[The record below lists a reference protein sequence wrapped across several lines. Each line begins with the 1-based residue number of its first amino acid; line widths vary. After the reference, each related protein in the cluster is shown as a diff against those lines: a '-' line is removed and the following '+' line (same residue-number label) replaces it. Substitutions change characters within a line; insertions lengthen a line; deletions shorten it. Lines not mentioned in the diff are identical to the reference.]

1 MQKNKKPS
9 LKKVPTKKV
18 TITQYSKF
26 TQNAIK
32 EHYTELKQQGLI
44 KTSFQT
50 YLNTSGQDFFEKFFV
65 QKQKSAGRFRIE
77 TILELAHAQGKRFFI
92 KHVNK

>member
-1 MQKNKKPS
+1 MPKKTKP
-9 LKKVPTKKV
+9 PTPKAKAKKV
-18 TITQYSKF
+18 TISQYSKF

-32 EHYTELKQQGLI
+32 EHYKDLKQQGLI

-50 YLNTSGQDFFEKFFV
+50 YLNTSGQDFFDKFFV

-92 KHVNK
+92 KHIN

>member
-1 MQKNKKPS
+1 MPKKSKPS
-9 LKKVPTKKV
+9 TTKVKTKKV
-18 TITQYSKF
+18 TISQYSKF
-26 TQNAIK
+26 TQSAIK
-32 EHYTELKQQGLI
+32 EHYNDLKQQGLI

-50 YLNTSGQDFFEKFFV
+50 YLNTSGQDFFDKFFV

-92 KHVNK
+92 KHIN